1 LITLND
7 YLEVVLSGGLFE
19 LLAISGQL
27 GELDVDGGSDGGA
40 QVGRAESQEAEA
52 VVVGEGDPLLN
63 IVDSVDQAGIDSLE
77 VTTLLHRDDAK
88 VILFVAPDQESLVDV
103 VVDTATSW
111 PVAASI
117 GCLIIQYIF
126 FLRNGR
132 EKVGSF
138 VQHTWRKRSPSLKRK

>member
-1 LITLND
+1 M
-7 YLEVVLSGGLFE
+7 
-19 LLAISGQL
+19 
-27 GELDVDGGSDGGA
+27 DGGSDGGA

-52 VVVGEGDPLLN
+52 FVVGEGDPLLD
-63 IVDSVDQAGIDSLE
+63 IVDGVDQTGIDSLE

-117 GCLIIQYIF
+117 GCLI
-126 FLRNGR
+126 
-132 EKVGSF
+132 S
-138 VQHTWRKRSPSLKRK
+138 S